1 LNFLHF
7 SQKKKR
13 KKVAML
19 QAQMKVPIG
28 SLAGTIEKTGGQSA
42 GKTRTFVREPSETIR
57 LAILQFDENKN
68 SFF

>member
-1 LNFLHF
+1 
-7 SQKKKR
+7 
-13 KKVAML
+13 ML

-28 SLAGTIEKTGGQSA
+28 SLAVTIEKTGGQSA